1 MGHSPITKPN
11 IVESGPDG
19 LRSGTITSLL
29 ITGVS
34 RIYSHQQIDDHRK
47 KRNTGHTTNNIRVS

>member
-11 IVESGPDG
+11 TEESSPDE

-29 ITGVS
+29 TTGVS
-34 RIYSHQQIDDHRK
+34 RICSHQ
-47 KRNTGHTTNNIRVS
+47 